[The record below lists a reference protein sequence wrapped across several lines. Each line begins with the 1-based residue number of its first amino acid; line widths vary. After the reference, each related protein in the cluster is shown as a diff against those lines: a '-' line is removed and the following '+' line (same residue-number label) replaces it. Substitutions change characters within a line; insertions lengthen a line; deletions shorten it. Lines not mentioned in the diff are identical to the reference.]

1 MPLME
6 SSCSHIVSLLPL
18 RLVFRGTSI
27 AVSVMQFDTV
37 EFIDEIIPKSF
48 PVLHGRAF
56 GVLRSAAAPDADG
69 VCNPSRLRRCQQH
82 GIPDSRHVKSGQQQ
96 VVPHVE
102 NTRPEFFLFPDS
114 PVIYLMTF
122 IPRETD
128 CVFAIMITLS
138 CLPRFLFRRVLRF
151 PIPRCPTPL
160 ICVPPTCPVP

>member
-1 MPLME
+1 
-6 SSCSHIVSLLPL
+6 
-18 RLVFRGTSI
+18 
-27 AVSVMQFDTV
+27 MQFDTV
-37 EFIDEIIPKSF
+37 EFIDEVIPKSF

-56 GVLRSAAAPDADG
+56 GVLRSTAAPNADG
-69 VCNPSRLRRCQQH
+69 VCNPSGLRRCQQY

-128 CVFAIMITLS
+128 CVFAIMITPYLFSSFLVPSGTPFSYPSLS
-138 CLPRFLFRRVLRF
+138 DTFDMRSANLPGSLNY
-151 PIPRCPTPL
+151 PDMKG
-160 ICVPPTCPVP
+160 